1 MNNPEQQPQPD
12 SNDPQTARIDALVGD
27 WVNLPGVADRLGTKV
42 TSVRSALSDRRIVG
56 MKRGE
61 RNIFSVPEQF
71 LVPAHLSNP
80 ADRKQVQVPE
90 GESEQVIIL
99 PALKGTIIQLADLG
113 YTDPEIIEWLFTV
126 EESLGETPMAA
137 LRAGRKSAVRRVAQ
151 GLG

>member
-1 MNNPEQQPQPD
+1 MTNPEHQPQPD
-12 SNDPQTARIDALVGD
+12 SATDPQTARIDALVGD

-42 TSVRSALSDRRIVG
+42 TSVRSALTDRRIVG

-61 RNIFSVPEQF
+61 RNIFSIPEQF

-80 ADRKQVQVPE
+80 ADRKPVEVPE

-99 PALKGTIIQLADLG
+99 PALKGTIIQLADV
-113 YTDPEIIEWLFTV
+113 EIIEWLFTV

-137 LRAGRKSAVRRVAQ
+137 LRGGRKSAVRRAAQ